1 MSERATGAEPPT
13 GGPIRVYLLDDHELV
28 RRGVCDVLDAEADL
42 RVVGQSGSAI
52 EALEQ
57 IAELRPDV
65 AVLDGRLP
73 DGSGTEVCRQL
84 ATRAPGV
91 ATLILTMYDD
101 EEQLFAAI
109 LAGASGYLLKSVR
122 SLDLVAAVR
131 RVAAG
136 QCLLDPGLT
145 PTVLERIRSGEM
157 VSVPVTDRLTG
168 TEEGILDLLGEGLT
182 NRQIAHRLGL
192 AEKTVKNYV
201 SILLGKLQLESRTQ
215 AAIFAIK
222 RRYDPAGMTR

>member
-1 MSERATGAEPPT
+1 MSERGTGAESPT
-13 GGPIRVYLLDDHELV
+13 GGPIGVYVVDDHELV
-28 RRGVCDVLDAEADL
+28 RRGVCDVLDAEDDI

-52 EALEQ
+52 EGLEQ
-57 IAELRPDV
+57 ILELRPDV
-65 AVLDGRLP
+65 ALLDGRLP
-73 DGSGTEVCRQL
+73 DGSGTDMCRQL
-84 ATRAPGV
+84 AAQAPEV

-109 LAGASGYLLKSVR
+109 IAGAAGYLLKGVR
-122 SLDLVAAVR
+122 SVDLVDAVR

-145 PTVLERIRSGEM
+145 PTVLERIRSGEG
-157 VSVPVTDRLTG
+157 VPVPATDRLTG
-168 TEEGILDLLGEGLT
+168 TEEEILDLLGEGLT

-222 RRYDPAGMTR
+222 RRYDPAVMSR